1 MSSKKQGILQCILVA
16 LIIFASVTISKMLGT
31 KRQVLES
38 SYGEKL
44 VINVNTVEVS
54 PGPYQIAFETTGV
67 VEARSEVSIVPQ
79 VSGRVDWID
88 SRFFEGG
95 NFVKGETLF
104 TIEDQD
110 FKLDVNRLE
119 AEVARAE
126 TNLLLEKAEASAA
139 LAEWQQVHGEKEAPD
154 LVARKP
160 QVAEAHANLKAAR
173 AQLEDAR
180 LDVRR
185 TRFSLPFNGKVLNS
199 NLAVGQYVAAGQ
211 NYGSVF
217 DSETLEV
224 RASLDDSQL
233 NWLFS
238 AETPEIIITAK
249 FLGKIKRY
257 PGFVQRGIASFN
269 SQTRFARIS
278 FSFKE
283 ADDSIVPGQFVNISI
298 EGSRL
303 EDIIRLPA
311 ESLQKDGLIWL
322 VDSNATLSSLNP
334 DIVYADNKHIAARW
348 KNQPL
353 KVVTSRLSGAIE
365 GMSVQVQ
372 NVSRKLDHAEERLS
386 KKKNDNGQKS

>member
-311 ESLQKDGLIWL
+311 ESLQKDGLIRL
-322 VDSNATLSSLNP
+322 E
-334 DIVYADNKHIAARW
+334 AA
-348 KNQPL
+348 K
-353 KVVTSRLSGAIE
+353 GII
-365 GMSVQVQ
+365 
-372 NVSRKLDHAEERLS
+372 
-386 KKKNDNGQKS
+386 